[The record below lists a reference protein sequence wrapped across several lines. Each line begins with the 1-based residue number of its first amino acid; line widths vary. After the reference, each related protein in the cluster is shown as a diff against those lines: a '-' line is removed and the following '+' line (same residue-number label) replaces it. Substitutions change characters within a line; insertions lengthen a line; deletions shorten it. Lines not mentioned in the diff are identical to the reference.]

1 MKKNAFFALTLAA
14 ALLLMLGGCGK
25 MPEDDMK
32 WYPADYAD
40 SAIRSLGISR
50 TPGKCLE
57 SGVILYTPQ
66 GEWYQSRW
74 KSGEDA
80 PTVQV
85 TEPSQGG
92 PPPADGLTVA
102 ALRTLVEQADN
113 WVWEEKGHDA
123 EYHLSGL
130 LYSAESLSI
139 PSASVSFSVR
149 QDHTGTYS
157 VSTGELTELD
167 QNAPEPKGSI
177 GFVEIQNPE
186 SEYYYGNGD
195 MLTYYLIYVIP

>member
-40 SAIRSLGISR
+40 SAIQSLDISR

-57 SGVILYTPQ
+57 GGVTMYTPQ

-80 PTVQV
+80 PTVQ
-85 TEPSQGG
+85 THEPAQGG

-102 ALRTLVEQADN
+102 ALRKLVEQADN
-113 WVWEEKGHDA
+113 WIWEEKGHDT
-123 EYHLSGL
+123 EYQLSAL
-130 LYSAESLSI
+130 LYSAEHMSWNSKTEYSI
-139 PSASVSFSVR
+139 R
-149 QDHTGTYS
+149 RDHTGTYS
-157 VSTGELTELD
+157 MSTGELTELA
-167 QNAPEPKGSI
+167 QNAEEPEGCVGSVSI
-177 GFVEIQNPE
+177 DNSK
-186 SEYYYGNGD
+186 SEVYSGNAD
-195 MLTYYLIYVIP
+195 LICYYLIYIIP